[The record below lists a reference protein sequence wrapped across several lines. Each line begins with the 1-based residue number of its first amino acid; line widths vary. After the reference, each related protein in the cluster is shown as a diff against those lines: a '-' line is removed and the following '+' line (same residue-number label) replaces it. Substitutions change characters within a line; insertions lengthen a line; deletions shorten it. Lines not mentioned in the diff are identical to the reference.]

1 MKRLMMS
8 TKGCGQLASNNTYF
22 SDRWFNGVKMDEEVM
37 IEEADYFRPEKTIHT
52 DFCLATMKKLMKYW
66 LGELYLVIK
75 STPRVPIGIPLMA

>member
-1 MKRLMMS
+1 
-8 TKGCGQLASNNTYF
+8 
-22 SDRWFNGVKMDEEVM
+22 M